1 MGMPSA
7 VACSEPKTQPL
18 IVVIEDEECV
28 LAGYQTLLESWGY
41 DVVAAA
47 SATEALSQL
56 TATAKVP
63 DFVVADYRLGDGNT
77 GTDAVFLLRR
87 SFGPGIPG
95 VLITGD
101 TSMDRVRHAAESG
114 LQVLHKPING
124 RQLRDIVQRGISA

>member
-1 MGMPSA
+1 MCSA
-7 VACSEPKTQPL
+7 VAHSVPSAPPL
-18 IVVIEDEECV
+18 IVVIEDEEFV

-41 DVVAAA
+41 DVVAAT
-47 SATEALSQL
+47 SADEALSLL

-77 GTDAVFLLRR
+77 GTDAVLLLRR

-101 TSMDRVRHAAESG
+101 TTMERVRHATESG

-124 RQLRDIVQRGISA
+124 RQLRDIVQRGLGN